1 MDQNE
6 LSRII
11 NQYAIYLQVEKGLQ
25 SGTHT
30 VYLSGV
36 RYFFS
41 FCTKNYQKLFL
52 SENWGIEEIGVR
64 ELEFFFREHLEVR
77 QWKINTVISYLTG
90 IRSFFRFL
98 HEKGILKKNPILRYT
113 MKQEVQELVIAN
125 IEESEIKQL
134 FLNPPEESFEGYRD
148 RLMLEMFYGLGI
160 TPTKL
165 TRIEKVEFDEQQQQ
179 ISIYSGKQI
188 RTLPV
193 APPAAKVLQQY
204 QLMRQIIMEHTE
216 HQTTAFLITEDGK
229 NLTRKKIIDAFKKE
243 LARIGVIGEHVQM
256 LRNLSTKHFTEH
268 GADVRSLQTQR
279 DMKSFHSLDL
289 FKDESF
295 STVLE
300 QFKKLHIRENSSS
313 E

>member
-1 MDQNE
+1 MDQAK

-11 NQYAIYLQVEKGLQ
+11 SQYATYLQVEKGLQ
-25 SGTHT
+25 PGTYT

-41 FCTKNYQKLFL
+41 FCTKHYQKLFL
-52 SENWGIEEIGVR
+52 PENWGLEEIGVR
-64 ELEFFFREHLEVR
+64 ELEFFFREHLQAR
-77 QWKINTVISYLTG
+77 HWKINTVISYLTS
-90 IRSFFRFL
+90 IRSFFHFL
-98 HEKGILKKNPILRYT
+98 HEKEFLKKNPIRHYT

-125 IEESEIKQL
+125 IEEEEIKQL
-134 FLNPPEESFEGYRD
+134 FQNPPEASFAGYRN

-165 TRIEKVEFDEQQQQ
+165 TRIDQVRFDEEKQQ
-179 ISIYSGKQI
+179 IHIASGKQTRI
-188 RTLPV
+188 LPM

-204 QLMRQIIMEHTE
+204 LLARQIILEHTR
-216 HQTTAFLITEDGK
+216 HQTTAFLINEHGK
-229 NLTRKKIIDAFKKE
+229 KLTRKKIIEAFKKE
-243 LARIGVIGEHVQM
+243 LARIGVIGEHVHV
-256 LRNLSTKHFTEH
+256 LRNLSTKHFTDH

-279 DMKSFHSLDL
+279 DMKSFHALEL

-295 STVLE
+295 ETVLR
-300 QFKKLHIRENSSS
+300 QFKKLHLRETPSS